1 MGYMHTFFDW
11 KFQVKFY
18 MESDYDDSNVCVHLS
33 PAYLSLI
40 NFLKVRNHCSPVVI
54 ADCCLQ
60 LYLKKFKN
68 AFLGRQEMYQHIDA
82 KTKSVFRAKN
92 CTQKVINYSIHKK
105 LASCKSSYM

>member
-1 MGYMHTFFDW
+1 
-11 KFQVKFY
+11 

-60 LYLKKFKN
+60 LYLKKN
-68 AFLGRQEMYQHIDA
+68 
-82 KTKSVFRAKN
+82 
-92 CTQKVINYSIHKK
+92 
-105 LASCKSSYM
+105 